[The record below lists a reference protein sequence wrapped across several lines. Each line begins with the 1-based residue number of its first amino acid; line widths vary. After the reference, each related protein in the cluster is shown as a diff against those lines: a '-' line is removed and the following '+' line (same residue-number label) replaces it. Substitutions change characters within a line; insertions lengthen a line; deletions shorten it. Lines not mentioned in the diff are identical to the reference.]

1 LSVSGIEFAIGAIS
15 LSTLHFATIN
25 LFKKSEVVY
34 DYSLFFK
41 NNRVALNYEYQIC
54 MRVFKLIEFA
64 QLAATGTIFT
74 SIRLI

>member
-1 LSVSGIEFAIGAIS
+1 MIIVI
-15 LSTLHFATIN
+15 
-25 LFKKSEVVY
+25 V
-34 DYSLFFK
+34 FK
-41 NNRVALNYEYQIC
+41 NNRGALNYEYQIC